1 MYLFYQREDEFSAS
15 NSSVVCPVAKVRIG
29 NQTLENGGI
38 WNPRMWSQ
46 ESSPM
51 NSVSNISF
59 LNCFTWGK
67 KGCNQYIGFHLSIQ
81 SVSTD

>member
-1 MYLFYQREDEFSAS
+1 MYLFYQREDEFSTS
-15 NSSVVCPVAKVRIG
+15 NSSVVCPVAKVRIR

-38 WNPRMWSQ
+38 WNQ

-67 KGCNQYIGFHLSIQ
+67 KGSNQYIGFHLSIQ